1 MNAGKLI
8 VSVVASVAIGA
19 ALGILFAPDKGSST
33 RKKISKKSGDL
44 TDDLEKKFNN
54 FVDKFSKKFE
64 KLQDEADDMAEEIK
78 SKAEETS
85 AKFGNNKV

>member
-33 RKKISKKSGDL
+33 RNKISKKSGDL
-44 TDDLEKKFNN
+44 TDDLEKKFNK

-64 KLQDEADDMAEEIK
+64 KLQDEADVMAEELK
-78 SKAEETS
+78 YKAEETT

>member
-1 MNAGKLI
+1 MAL
-8 VSVVASVAIGA
+8 GA

-33 RKKISKKSGDL
+33 RSKISKKSGDL
-44 TDDLEKKFNN
+44 TDDLERKFNK

-64 KLQDEADDMAEEIK
+64 KLQDDANDMAEDIK
-78 SKAEETS
+78 SKAEETT